1 MRSQL
6 TLVPSRCK
14 RQLLWACYGV
24 VMLCLTLWSWQWS
37 ELLWQLP
44 VAMVLVYPLVCAL
57 TAQATTVQLGWE
69 DGLWVQSQGWQLSAQ
84 SRIAARCI
92 YAVWYRQ
99 GQWRHEVLFADQ
111 CDAAQWR
118 NLCRQLHTSQWQ
130 HR

>member
-6 TLVPSRCK
+6 TLVPSRRK
-14 RQLLWACYGV
+14 RQLLRICYGV

-57 TAQATTVQLGWE
+57 TAPATTVQLGWE

-92 YAVWYRQ
+92 YAVWHRQ
-99 GQWRHEVLFADQ
+99 GQWRHEVLFDDQ
-111 CDAAQWR
+111 CDDAQWR
-118 NLCRQLHTSQWQ
+118 NLCRQLHTLQWQ